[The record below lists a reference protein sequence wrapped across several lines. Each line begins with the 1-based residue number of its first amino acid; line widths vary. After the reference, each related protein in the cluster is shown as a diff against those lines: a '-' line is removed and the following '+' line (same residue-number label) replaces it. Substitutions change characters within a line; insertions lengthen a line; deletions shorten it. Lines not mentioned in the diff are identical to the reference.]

1 MGNEKYVMLV
11 NDINKDDS
19 YEIELLCSF
28 EFEDN
33 KYIIYSIN
41 ELDFEGNNIIYPA
54 KVINKEGKQYISELT
69 NDEYEKIKNIIRMM
83 INYGKEDTDVR

>member
-28 EFEDN
+28 EL
-33 KYIIYSIN
+33 KIISILYIVKMN
-41 ELDFEGNNIIYPA
+41 
-54 KVINKEGKQYISELT
+54 
-69 NDEYEKIKNIIRMM
+69 
-83 INYGKEDTDVR
+83 

>member
-33 KYIIYSIN
+33 KYIIYSKN
-41 ELDFEGNNIIYPA
+41 ELDF
-54 KVINKEGKQYISELT
+54 
-69 NDEYEKIKNIIRMM
+69 
-83 INYGKEDTDVR
+83 

>member
-33 KYIIYSIN
+33 KYIIYSKN

-54 KVINKEGKQYISELT
+54 KIINKDGKQYIGELT

-83 INYGKEDTDVR
+83 INYGKEDNDVR